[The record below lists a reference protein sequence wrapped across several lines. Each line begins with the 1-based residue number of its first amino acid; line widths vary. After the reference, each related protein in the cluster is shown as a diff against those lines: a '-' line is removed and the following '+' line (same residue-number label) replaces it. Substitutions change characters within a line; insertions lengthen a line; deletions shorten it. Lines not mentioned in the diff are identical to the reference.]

1 MIAYFFKGIDFGTV
15 AFAGTIFA
23 FVLTCLLLAKCTKI
37 LPRDHGREFA
47 HDGSLSAGKPR
58 GAGFIF
64 VLVFVLTS
72 VIFAKMNVEIAIYLI
87 LVVAAMLT
95 GFLDDCAKT
104 PWGEYKKGILDLII
118 AVMIAVT
125 FLNFNKN
132 TILIASINQNVTINK
147 IVFGVLIVIL
157 VWASI
162 NVTNC
167 SDGVDGL
174 SGTLTIIT
182 LSSIF
187 VIDYL
192 RKMDSDFAYLILV
205 MIISIMAYLWF
216 NATPSQ
222 MLMGDA
228 GSRAMGLF
236 IAIAVLKS
244 GSPILYLLVA
254 GVLIVDGGLGLVK
267 VALLRFLKIAI
278 LKKTITPLHDHARK
292 NKGWSNTH
300 VVYRFSIIQI
310 LLCVIAVYLA
320 WK

>member
-1 MIAYFFKGIDFGTV
+1 MTAQRIRGIGPG
-15 AFAGTIFA
+15 A
-23 FVLTCLLLAKCTKI
+23 
-37 LPRDHGREFA
+37 A
-47 HDGSLSAGKPR
+47 H
-58 GAGFIF
+58 
-64 VLVFVLTS
+64 
-72 VIFAKMNVEIAIYLI
+72 
-87 LVVAAMLT
+87 VVR
-95 GFLDDCAKT
+95 KN

-118 AVMIAVT
+118 AIMIAVT
-125 FLNFNKN
+125 FLNFNSN
-132 TILIASINQNVTINK
+132 TILIASVNKELTINK
-147 IVFGVLIVIL
+147 IVFGILVVIL

-182 LSSIF
+182 LASIF
-187 VIDYL
+187 VIDYV
-192 RKMDSDFAYLILV
+192 RKMDSRFSYLILI

-216 NATPSQ
+216 NATPSE

-236 IAIAVLKS
+236 IAIAILKT
-244 GSPILYLLVA
+244 GAPILYLLVA
-254 GVLIVDGGLGLVK
+254 GVLIIDGGLGLVK
-267 VALLRFLKIAI
+267 VSLKRFLKISI
-278 LKKTITPLHDHARK
+278 MKNVRTPIHDHARK

-310 LLCVIAVYLA
+310 LLCVIAVYLV

>member
-1 MIAYFFKGIDFGTV
+1 MITYFFDNVDFGTV
-15 AFAGTIFA
+15 AFAGIIFA
-23 FVLTCLLLAKCTKI
+23 FALTCLLLYKCTRI
-37 LPRDHGREFA
+37 LPRDMGREFA
-47 HDGSLSAGKPR
+47 HDGTLSAGKPR

-64 VLVFVLTS
+64 ILVFVLATA
-72 VIFAKMNVEIAIYLI
+72 IFARINTEIIIYLI

-118 AVMIAVT
+118 AVMLAVT
-125 FLNFNKN
+125 FLNFNDN
-132 TILIASINQNVTINK
+132 TILLASVNRYITIHK

-182 LSSIF
+182 LASIY
-187 VIDYL
+187 VIDHI
-192 RKMDSDFAYLILV
+192 KNMDRDFSYLILV
-205 MIISIMAYLWF
+205 FMISILAYLWF
-216 NATPSQ
+216 NATPSK

-236 IAIAVLKS
+236 ISIAILKS
-244 GSPILYLLVA
+244 GSPVLYLLVA
-254 GVLIVDGGLGLVK
+254 GVLIVDGGLGLIK
-267 VALLRFLKIAI
+267 VALLRFLKIKI
-278 LKKTITPLHDHARK
+278 MKNVRTPIHDHVRK
-292 NKGWSNTH
+292 VWGWSNTH
-300 VVYRFSIIQI
+300 TVYRFSIIQI
-310 LLCVIAVYLA
+310 MLSIVAVYLV